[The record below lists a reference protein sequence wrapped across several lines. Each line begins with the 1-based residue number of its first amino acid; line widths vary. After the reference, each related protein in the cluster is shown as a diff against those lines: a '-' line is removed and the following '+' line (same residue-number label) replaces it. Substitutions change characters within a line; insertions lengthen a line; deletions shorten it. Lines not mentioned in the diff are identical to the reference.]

1 MFLNPFIQSSLLN
14 KASLTDTDLYAILE
28 RVYERVMCRKS
39 DLAFLAAFEDY
50 RLKHAEFSDE
60 RMGLELM
67 KLKFVAEVCSFSL
80 FHCYFHIY
88 VN

>member
-1 MFLNPFIQSSLLN
+1 LLN

-28 RVYERVMCRKS
+28 QVYEHVMHCKS

-50 RLKHAEFSDE
+50 RLKHVEFSDE

-67 KLKFVAEVCSFSL
+67 KSKFAAEVCSFSL
-80 FHCYFHIY
+80 FHHYFHIY